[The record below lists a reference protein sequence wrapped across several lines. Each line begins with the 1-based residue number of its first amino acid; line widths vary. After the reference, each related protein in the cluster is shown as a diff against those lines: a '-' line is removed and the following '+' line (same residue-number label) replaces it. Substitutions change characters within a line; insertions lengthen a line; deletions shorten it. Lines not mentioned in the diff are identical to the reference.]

1 MKHSR
6 SDIFQRLWV
15 IVRPYRRV
23 MLISMLAM
31 VATAALEPV
40 LPALLKPLV
49 DSSLIAK
56 DPQSQWLVPLAL
68 MVAFLVK
75 GLTDYVSQVA
85 GQWVA
90 QQAIHD
96 LRCQVF
102 DHQLLLPLAEHQQQT
117 PGRMLS
123 RLLYDIP
130 QLGTALA
137 TAWLTVL
144 RDVLVIAGLLAYLFW
159 LAWELTLLIVVMAPL
174 VAWIVQVT
182 SRKLRGGNQ
191 VIQRTTAELTG
202 NIEESLN
209 GVREIKVYGTHGFEG
224 QRFAHTS
231 NVLRKQTMSTFR
243 VGALNV
249 PLVQVLAAAAVA
261 LVIWV
266 ATLLSAQDKLTPG
279 AFVSFVAAMSML
291 FEPIRRLTNINP
303 VIQRGLAGADSLFEL
318 LDTAPEPDAP
328 SAPDASNISGASG
341 VSTDQAARGSLQ
353 FKHVKLRYPD
363 QEDWALNDV
372 SLDIAPGTTVAL
384 VGASGS
390 GKTSLVHLIPRFF
403 DPQEGRVCL
412 DGHDLT
418 QLPLQQVRSQVAWV
432 GQHVV
437 LFDDTLAAN
446 IAYGAPQTSRADIE
460 RAARMANAWEFIER
474 LPKGLDTRV
483 GSNGSQLSGGQRQRV
498 AIARALLKNA
508 PILLLD
514 EATSALDTVSEKVG
528 KDALTAL
535 EGQRTL
541 VVVAHRLS
549 TVQEAD
555 EIVVLEHGRVVQRGT
570 HAELSVQAGP
580 YQRLLQGQLA
590 E

>member
-1 MKHSR
+1 MKQSR
-6 SDIFQRLWV
+6 SDTLKRLRAMVW
-15 IVRPYRRV
+15 PYRRV

-31 VATAALEPV
+31 VVTAALEPV

-49 DSSLIAK
+49 DSSLIAQ
-56 DPQSQWLVPLAL
+56 DPQSQWMVPLAL

-102 DHQLLLPLAEHQQQT
+102 DHQLHLPLAEHQSQT

-137 TAWLTVL
+137 SAWLTLL
-144 RDVLVIAGLLAYLFW
+144 RDVLVIAGLLGYLFW
-159 LAWELTLLIVVMAPL
+159 LAWELTLMILLMAPV
-174 VAWIVQVT
+174 VAWIVQVA

-191 VIQRTTAELTG
+191 IIQQTTANLTG
-202 NIEESLN
+202 DIEESLN
-209 GVREIKVYGTHGFEG
+209 GVREIKVYGTHAFEG
-224 QRFAHTS
+224 QRFAQLS

-249 PLVQVLAAAAVA
+249 PLVQVLAAASVA

-318 LDTAPEPDAP
+318 LDTPPERD
-328 SAPDASNISGASG
+328 GAWTGGTFTS
-341 VSTDQAARGSLQ
+341 RGHLQ
-353 FKHVKLRYPD
+353 FEHVRFRYEG
-363 QEDWALNDV
+363 QEHWALNDV
-372 SLDIAPGTTVAL
+372 SLNIAPGKTVAL

-390 GKTSLVHLIPRFF
+390 GKSTLIHLIPRFF
-403 DPQEGRVCL
+403 DPQEGRVLL
-412 DGHDLT
+412 DGQALGD
-418 QLPLQQVRSQVAWV
+418 LPLAAVRSQVAWV

-446 IAYGAPQTSRADIE
+446 IAYGAPNATRADIE
-460 RAARMANAWEFIER
+460 HAARMANAWEFIER
-474 LPKGLDTRV
+474 LPQGLDTRI
-483 GSNGSQLSGGQRQRV
+483 GGNGSQLSGGQRQRV
-498 AIARALLKNA
+498 AIARALLKA
-508 PILLLD
+508 SPILLLD
-514 EATSALDTVSEKVG
+514 EATSALDTVSEQLV
-528 KDALTAL
+528 KDALDGL
-535 EGQRTL
+535 RGQRTL

-549 TVQEAD
+549 TVREAD
-555 EIVVLEHGRVVQRGT
+555 EIVVLEQGRVVQQGT
-570 HAELSVQAGP
+570 HEVLSAQAAV

-590 E
+590 G

>member
-1 MKHSR
+1 MKQSR
-6 SDIFQRLWV
+6 SDILKRLRAMVW
-15 IVRPYRRV
+15 PYRRV

-31 VATAALEPV
+31 VVTAALEPV

-49 DSSLIAK
+49 DSSLIAQ
-56 DPQSQWLVPLAL
+56 DPQSQWMVPLAL

-102 DHQLLLPLAEHQQQT
+102 DHQLHLPLAEHQSQT

-137 TAWLTVL
+137 SAWLTLL
-144 RDVLVIAGLLAYLFW
+144 RDVLVIAGLLGYLFW
-159 LAWELTLLIVVMAPL
+159 LAWELTLMILLMAPV
-174 VAWIVQVT
+174 VAWIVQVA

-191 VIQRTTAELTG
+191 IIQQTTANLTG
-202 NIEESLN
+202 DIEESLN
-209 GVREIKVYGTHGFEG
+209 GVREIKVYGTHAFEG
-224 QRFAHTS
+224 QRFAQLS

-249 PLVQVLAAAAVA
+249 PLVQVLAAASVA

-318 LDTAPEPDAP
+318 LDTPPERDGAWTGGTF
-328 SAPDASNISGASG
+328 AS
-341 VSTDQAARGSLQ
+341 RGHLQ
-353 FKHVKLRYPD
+353 FEHVRFRYEG
-363 QEDWALNDV
+363 QEHWALNDV
-372 SLDIAPGTTVAL
+372 SLNIAPGKTVAL

-390 GKTSLVHLIPRFF
+390 GKSTLIHLIPRFF
-403 DPQEGRVCL
+403 DPQEGRVLL
-412 DGHDLT
+412 DGQALGD
-418 QLPLQQVRSQVAWV
+418 LPLAAVRSQVAWV

-446 IAYGAPQTSRADIE
+446 IAYGAPNATRADIE
-460 RAARMANAWEFIER
+460 HAARMANAWEFIER
-474 LPKGLDTRV
+474 LPQGLDTRI
-483 GSNGSQLSGGQRQRV
+483 GGNGSQLSGGQRQRV
-498 AIARALLKNA
+498 AIARALLKA
-508 PILLLD
+508 SPILLLD
-514 EATSALDTVSEKVG
+514 EATSALDTVSEQLV
-528 KDALTAL
+528 KDALDGL
-535 EGQRTL
+535 RGQRTL

-549 TVQEAD
+549 TVREAD
-555 EIVVLEHGRVVQRGT
+555 EIVVLEQGRVVQQGT
-570 HAELSVQAGP
+570 HEVLSVQSGV

-590 E
+590 G

>member
-1 MKHSR
+1 MKQSR
-6 SDIFQRLWV
+6 SDILKRLRAMVW
-15 IVRPYRRV
+15 PYRRV

-31 VATAALEPV
+31 VVTAALEPV

-49 DSSLIAK
+49 DSSLIAQ
-56 DPQSQWLVPLAL
+56 DPQSQWMVPLAL

-102 DHQLLLPLAEHQQQT
+102 DHQLHLPLAEHQSQT

-137 TAWLTVL
+137 SAWLTLL
-144 RDVLVIAGLLAYLFW
+144 RDVLVIAGLLGYLFW
-159 LAWELTLLIVVMAPL
+159 LAWELTLMILLMAPV
-174 VAWIVQVT
+174 VAWIVQVA

-191 VIQRTTAELTG
+191 IIQQTTANLTG
-202 NIEESLN
+202 DIEESLN
-209 GVREIKVYGTHGFEG
+209 GVREIKVYGTHAFEG
-224 QRFAHTS
+224 QRFAQLS

-249 PLVQVLAAAAVA
+249 PLVQVLAAASVA

-318 LDTAPEPDAP
+318 LDTPPERDGAWTGGTF
-328 SAPDASNISGASG
+328 AS
-341 VSTDQAARGSLQ
+341 RGHLQ
-353 FKHVKLRYPD
+353 FEHVRFRYEG
-363 QEDWALNDV
+363 QEHWALNDV
-372 SLDIAPGTTVAL
+372 SLNIAPGKTVAL

-390 GKTSLVHLIPRFF
+390 GKSTLIHLIPRFF
-403 DPQEGRVCL
+403 DPQEGRVLL
-412 DGHDLT
+412 DGQALGD
-418 QLPLQQVRSQVAWV
+418 LPLAAVRSQVAWV

-446 IAYGAPQTSRADIE
+446 IAYGAPNATRADIE
-460 RAARMANAWEFIER
+460 HAARMANAWEFIER
-474 LPKGLDTRV
+474 LPQGLDTRI
-483 GSNGSQLSGGQRQRV
+483 GGNGSQLSGGQRQRV
-498 AIARALLKNA
+498 AIARALLKA
-508 PILLLD
+508 SPILLLD
-514 EATSALDTVSEKVG
+514 EATSALDTVSEQLV
-528 KDALTAL
+528 KDALDGL
-535 EGQRTL
+535 RGQRTL

-549 TVQEAD
+549 TVREAD
-555 EIVVLEHGRVVQRGT
+555 EIVVLEQGRVVQQGT
-570 HAELSVQAGP
+570 HEVLSVQAGV

-590 E
+590 G